1 MRPYEWMIEHTPQK
15 EWIERQGLLVWLAF
29 FFIEL
34 GAGAFLIS
42 SFFRCLLGMVLGWL
56 VCAVLGGGLHLL
68 YLGHPLRSW
77 RILVSSGWKSS
88 WISRGLY
95 FVVFFLVLGAI
106 RLILNRWWG
115 SSAFGLMIATDIFAF
130 LTMIYGGLAMSY
142 VHGIPLWNSG
152 LLPVLF
158 GMAGLWGG
166 AGVTLLTMIGTG
178 RTARSGVEELAWIFL
193 GSYVFLVIVYLMSAT
208 YRGTVGKFS
217 VREMITGRW
226 ASIFWVVVVGL
237 GMALPLGVTITNLA
251 VGFISIPPALLSTI
265 IIFELIGDLSLRYC
279 IWRSGFYS
287 PLVSSLVAGSK

>member
-1 MRPYEWMIEHTPQK
+1 LRPYEWMVEHTPQK
-15 EWIERQGLLVWLAF
+15 EWIEKRGLLVWLAF
-29 FFIEL
+29 FFVEL
-34 GAGAFLIS
+34 GAGTFFIS
-42 SFFRCLLGMVLGWL
+42 SILGISLGMILGWL
-56 VCAVLGGGLHLL
+56 ICGVLGGGLHLL

-106 RLILNRWWG
+106 HIILNRWG
-115 SSAFGLMIATDIFAF
+115 SFALGLMILTDIFAF
-130 LTMIYGGLAMSY
+130 LALIYGGLAMSY

-166 AGVTLLTMIGTG
+166 AGVALLTMIGTG
-178 RTARSGVEELAWIFL
+178 GTARSGVEELAWIFL
-193 GSYVFLVIVYLMSAT
+193 GSYVFLVIIYLMSAT
-208 YRGTVGKFS
+208 YRGTTGKFS
-217 VREMITGRW
+217 VREIVAGRW

-237 GMALPLGVTITNLA
+237 GMAFPLGVTITILA
-251 VGFISIPPALLSTI
+251 AGFISIPSALLSTI

-287 PLVSSLVAGSK
+287 PLVSSLVPGSK

>member
-1 MRPYEWMIEHTPQK
+1 MVEHTPQK
-15 EWIERQGLLVWLAF
+15 EWIEKRGLLVWLAF
-29 FFIEL
+29 FFVEL
-34 GAGAFLIS
+34 GAGTFFIS
-42 SFFRCLLGMVLGWL
+42 SILGISLGMVFGWL
-56 VCAVLGGGLHLL
+56 ICGVLGGGLHLL

-106 RLILNRWWG
+106 HIILNRWG
-115 SSAFGLMIATDIFAF
+115 SFALGLMIVTDIFAF
-130 LTMIYGGLAMSY
+130 LALIYGGLAMSY

-166 AGVTLLTMIGTG
+166 AGVALLTMIGTG
-178 RTARSGVEELAWIFL
+178 GTARSGVEELAWIFL
-193 GSYVFLVIVYLMSAT
+193 GSYVFLVIIYLMSAT
-208 YRGTVGKFS
+208 YRGTTGKFS
-217 VREMITGRW
+217 VREIVAGRW
-226 ASIFWVVVVGL
+226 ASIFWVVIVGL
-237 GMALPLGVTITNLA
+237 GMAFPLGVTITILA
-251 VGFISIPPALLSTI
+251 AGFISIPSALLSTI

-287 PLVSSLVAGSK
+287 PLVSSLVPGSK

>member
-1 MRPYEWMIEHTPQK
+1 MIEHTPQK
-15 EWIERQGLLVWLAF
+15 EWIEKQGLLVWLAF

-34 GAGAFLIS
+34 GAGTFLIS
-42 SFFRCLLGMVLGWL
+42 SIFRCLLGMVLGWL
-56 VCAVLGGGLHLL
+56 ICAVLGGGLHLL

-106 RLILNRWWG
+106 GLILNQWWG

-178 RTARSGVEELAWIFL
+178 GTSRSGVEELAWIFL

-208 YRGTVGKFS
+208 YRGTTGKFS
-217 VREMITGRW
+217 VREIIAGRW
-226 ASIFWVVVVGL
+226 ASIFWLVVVGL